1 MIESTLRNRISIFL
15 IVSHV
20 LIFLLLIAAFVI
32 GGLTQ
37 NEFTTAL
44 SVVVPMLAAL
54 TGLAIGYVTTV
65 KKKSQLSAFSEELAG
80 VYVFTSFL
88 LPIVFVLAVAAMVVV
103 KAVNYVSFEQFKI
116 ILAAVETTF
125 GAYTGKVMASLFE
138 KQQEQV
144 K

>member
-1 MIESTLRNRISIFL
+1 MIESDLRNRISIFL
-15 IVSHV
+15 IVSHL
-20 LIFLLLIAAFVI
+20 LIFLLLIATFVA

-37 NEFTTAL
+37 SEFTTSL

-54 TGLAIGYVTTV
+54 TGLAIGYVTSV

-88 LPIVFVLAVAAMVVV
+88 LPIVFVLAVAGVIAV
-103 KAVNYVSFEQFKI
+103 KVVNYVSFEQFKI

-125 GAYTGKVMASLFE
+125 GGYTGKVMASLFD
-138 KQQEQV
+138 KQQEQA

>member
-1 MIESTLRNRISIFL
+1 MIESDLRNRISIFL

-20 LIFLLLIAAFVI
+20 LIFLLLIATFVV

-37 NEFTTAL
+37 SEFTTSL

-54 TGLAIGYVTTV
+54 TGLAIGYVTSV

-88 LPIVFVLAVAAMVVV
+88 LPIVFVLAVAAVIVV
-103 KAVNYVSFEQFKI
+103 KVVNYVSFEQFKI

-125 GAYTGKVMASLFE
+125 GAYTGKVMASLFD
-138 KQQEQV
+138 KQQEQS

>member
-1 MIESTLRNRISIFL
+1 MIESDLRNRISIFL

-20 LIFLLLIAAFVI
+20 LIFLLLIAMFVV

-37 NEFTTAL
+37 SEFTTSL

-54 TGLAIGYVTTV
+54 TGLAIGYVTSV
-65 KKKSQLSAFSEELAG
+65 KKKSQMSAFSEELSG
-80 VYVFTSFL
+80 IYVFTSYL
-88 LPIVFVLAVAAMVVV
+88 LPIVFVLAVASVIVV
-103 KAVNYVSFEQFKI
+103 KVVNYVSFEQFKI

-125 GAYTGKVMASLFE
+125 GAYTGKVIASLFD
-138 KQQEQV
+138 KQQEQE

>member
-1 MIESTLRNRISIFL
+1 MIESDLRNKISIFL

-20 LIFLLLIAAFVI
+20 LIFLLLIVMFVM

-37 NEFTTAL
+37 SEFTTSL

-54 TGLAIGYVTTV
+54 MGLAIGYVTSV
-65 KKKSQLSAFSEELAG
+65 KKKSQLSAFSKELAG

-88 LPIVFVLAVAAMVVV
+88 LPIVFVLAIVAVIVV
-103 KAVNYVSFEQFKI
+103 KVVNYISFEQFKI
-116 ILAAVETTF
+116 ILAALETTF

-138 KQQEQV
+138 KQQEET

>member
-1 MIESTLRNRISIFL
+1 MIESDLRNRISIFL
-15 IVSHV
+15 IVSHL
-20 LIFLLLIAAFVI
+20 LIFLLLIATFVV

-37 NEFTTAL
+37 SEFTTSL

-54 TGLAIGYVTTV
+54 TGLAIGYVTSV

-88 LPIVFVLAVAAMVVV
+88 LPIVFVLAVAAVIVV
-103 KAVNYVSFEQFKI
+103 KVVNYVSFEQFKI

-125 GAYTGKVMASLFE
+125 GAYTGKVMASLFD
-138 KQQEQV
+138 KQQEQS

>member
-1 MIESTLRNRISIFL
+1 MIESDLRNRISVFL

-20 LIFLLLIAAFVI
+20 LIFLLLIVTFVV

-37 NEFTTAL
+37 SEFTTSL

-54 TGLAIGYVTTV
+54 TGLAIGYVTSV
-65 KKKSQLSAFSEELAG
+65 KKKSQLSAFSDELAG

-88 LPIVFVLAVAAMVVV
+88 LPIVFVLAVAAVIVV
-103 KAVNYVSFEQFKI
+103 KVVNYVSFEQFKI
-116 ILAAVETTF
+116 ILAALETTF
-125 GAYTGKVMASLFE
+125 GAYTGKVMASLFD
-138 KQQEQV
+138 KQQEPA

>member
-1 MIESTLRNRISIFL
+1 MIESDLRNKISILL

-20 LIFLLLIAAFVI
+20 LIFLLLIVMFVM

-37 NEFTTAL
+37 PEFTTSL

-54 TGLAIGYVTTV
+54 TGLAIGYVTSV
-65 KKKSQLSAFSEELAG
+65 KKKSQLSAFSEKLAG
-80 VYVFTSFL
+80 IYVFTSFL
-88 LPIVFVLAVAAMVVV
+88 LPIVFVLAIAAVIVV
-103 KAVNYVSFEQFKI
+103 KVINYVSFEQFKI
-116 ILAAVETTF
+116 ILAALETTF

-138 KQQEQV
+138 KQQEET